1 MKANPEQLLIIILGS
16 VDRSKPAI
24 IQNHQ
29 ANRLDA
35 SGRTDRVLIRGKLLV
50 AGCWVLVVQTN
61 LLNKIPHP
69 STIICPLTT
78 NVQKES
84 EILRVHIKKG
94 TANLNDDCDIMTDQV
109 RAIDNNRLI
118 KKIGELPESIAAKV
132 TENLA
137 IILDIN

>member
-1 MKANPEQLLIIILGS
+1 
-16 VDRSKPAI
+16 
-24 IQNHQ
+24 
-29 ANRLDA
+29 
-35 SGRTDRVLIRGKLLV
+35 VLIRGKLLV

-118 KKIGELPESIAAKV
+118 KKIGELPESLAAKV
-132 TENLA
+132 QENLA